1 MLTLAVT
8 AVGSTVI
15 QNTTSFAPGN
25 EVPTTRFGSGGGFS
39 NIYGRDLEVPW
50 QIPSVAGYFA
60 QKPVSYPYYETV
72 NNASFNAHG
81 GVYNRAGRGYPDLS
95 ALGDKI
101 AIVGQGRALLIGGT
115 SASSPLFASI
125 LTRINEERLEKGK
138 RTVGFVNPV
147 LYANPHAFND
157 VTTGSNPGCGTEG
170 FPAKKGWDP
179 VSGLGS
185 ADYGRLREVLLAL
198 P

>member
-1 MLTLAVT
+1 M
-8 AVGSTVI
+8 
-15 QNTTSFAPGN
+15 
-25 EVPTTRFGSGGGFS
+25 R
-39 NIYGRDLEVPW
+39 
-50 QIPSVAGYFA
+50 
-60 QKPVSYPYYETV
+60 PVNYPYYQTI
-72 NNASFNAHG
+72 NNASFNANG
-81 GVYNRAGRGYPDLS
+81 GIYNRAGRGYPDVS

-101 AIVGQGRALLIGGT
+101 AIVGNLRPLLIGGT

-138 RTVGFVNPV
+138 KTVGFVNPV
-147 LYANPHAFND
+147 LYANPKAFND
-157 VTTGSNPGCGTEG
+157 VTTGSNPGCGTIG

-185 ADYGRLREVLLAL
+185 ADYGRLRKVLLAL